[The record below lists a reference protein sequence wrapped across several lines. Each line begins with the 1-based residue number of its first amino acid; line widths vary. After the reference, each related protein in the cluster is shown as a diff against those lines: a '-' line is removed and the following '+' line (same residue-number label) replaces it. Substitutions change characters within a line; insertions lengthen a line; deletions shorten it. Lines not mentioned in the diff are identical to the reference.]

1 MNLFWTEQN
10 ISVMGRSD
18 HVSSVSTEDR
28 MPEVQVGIQWLTHF
42 VMQRSSVWV
51 VDFQH
56 SSKDSWTCC
65 KMFENWKP
73 QFHSFREEKKK
84 EKKSVMYIFFWEFL
98 SC

>member
-42 VMQRSSVWV
+42 VMQRSSV
-51 VDFQH
+51 
-56 SSKDSWTCC
+56 
-65 KMFENWKP
+65 
-73 QFHSFREEKKK
+73 
-84 EKKSVMYIFFWEFL
+84 
-98 SC
+98 